1 MRVFTPGSA
10 RETLE
15 AVRGSAETMTCA
27 WRSMEVLRPEQGV
40 TDQPVDREYFRSA
53 RRLLQAMDTLREAGV
68 LVKDPRAGL
77 LDFPARRA
85 GRMVML
91 CWKVGEPALDFWHEA
106 EAGFAGR
113 QRVDEDGPWER
124 APATESA

>member
-1 MRVFTPGSA
+1 MRVFTPGTA

-15 AVRGSAETMTCA
+15 AVRPSAETMACA
-27 WRSMEVLRPEQGV
+27 WRSMEVLRPERGT
-40 TDQPVDREYFRSA
+40 TDQPVDRDYFRSA
-53 RRLLQAMDTLREAGV
+53 RRLLRAMERLREAGV
-68 LVKDPRAGL
+68 LVKDARAGL

-85 GRMVML
+85 GRVVML
-91 CWKVGEPALDFWHEA
+91 CWKVGEPGLLFWHEA

-124 APATESA
+124 SPATESA